1 MALELYRYLLV
12 IGLCTIIWFVNGRW
26 LLHAARERIVSE
38 IYMHTG
44 LGLFFTLLTLE
55 LALGLAGAWP
65 QYGLWWLE
73 VIGLLLYIPAG
84 VLVFSSMLELQRKG
98 RPDAETGDFTATTA
112 LIDTGLYGI
121 IREPMTLGMAI
132 WSVALILVFQSLIAV
147 LLGAL
152 AFCCFGMAARTE
164 DEYNIRKF
172 GDAYREYSRRVPL
185 WNLFK
190 GLRNV

>member
-1 MALELYRYLLV
+1 MALELYRYLIV
-12 IGLCTIIWFVNGRW
+12 IGLCAIIWLINGYW
-26 LLHAARERIVSE
+26 LLHAARERIISE

-55 LALGLAGAWP
+55 LALGLAGAWMH
-65 QYGLWWLE
+65 YELWWLE
-73 VIGLLLYIPAG
+73 VLGLLLYIPAG
-84 VLVFSSMLELQRKG
+84 ILVFGSMLELKRKG
-98 RPDAETGDFTATTA
+98 RPNAGTSDFTATTA

-132 WSVALILVFQSLIAV
+132 WSIALVLAFQSLIAL

-152 AFCCFGMAARTE
+152 AFGCFWVAARTE

-172 GDAYREYSRRVPL
+172 GDAYKAYRQQVPL
-185 WNLFK
+185 WNAFRRRK
-190 GLRNV
+190 RS

>member
-1 MALELYRYLLV
+1 MALELYRYLIV
-12 IGLCTIIWFVNGRW
+12 IGICALIWFVNGRW
-26 LLHAARERIVSE
+26 LLHAAREGITSE

-55 LALGLAGAWP
+55 LALGLAGAWLH
-65 QYGLWWLE
+65 YERGWLE
-73 VIGLLLYIPAG
+73 AIGLLLYIPSG
-84 VLVFSSMLELQRKG
+84 ILVFGSMLELKRKG
-98 RPDAETGDFTATTA
+98 RPDLKTGDFTATTA

-132 WSVALILVFQSLIAV
+132 WSVALILAFQSLIAL

-152 AFCCFGMAARTE
+152 AFGCFWMAAHTE
-164 DEYNIRKF
+164 DEYNFRKF
-172 GDAYREYSRRVPL
+172 GEAYTDYSRRVPL

-190 GLRNV
+190 GLRNT

>member
-1 MALELYRYLLV
+1 MDQYRYLLV
-12 IGLCTIIWFVNGRW
+12 VVICALIWLVNGRW
-26 LLHAARERIVSE
+26 LLHAARDRIISE

-55 LALGLAGAWP
+55 LALGLAGAWMH
-65 QYGLWWLE
+65 YELWWLE

-84 VLVFSSMLELQRKG
+84 ILVFGSLLELKRKG
-98 RPDAETGDFTATTA
+98 RPDASTGDFTATTT

-132 WSVALILVFQSLIAV
+132 WSVALVLAFQSLIAL

-152 AFCCFGMAARTE
+152 ASGCFWMAARTE

-172 GDAYREYSRRVPL
+172 GDAYKGYRQRVPL
-185 WNLFK
+185 WNVFRRRK
-190 GLRNV
+190 KS